1 MKRIIKN
8 ENETLIY
15 KNINIK
21 PIKPGEYSIHPISL
35 GGFENVTNKTLCL
48 TKYNIKNNKLE
59 LTNNYNCSDNN
70 FNQYMHIPPVGL
82 RSDDILEIYKISS
95 VDELKLWID
104 NNTNLSTINRVIN
117 CWLRVNYETL
127 KVHNV
132 VLYDIFINL
141 FNKYKNNLDLNKLD
155 LEKEIKYYIEYW
167 IYKTNATNFNFDL
180 YNDMIKY
187 LNKKNKK

>member
-1 MKRIIKN
+1 
-8 ENETLIY
+8 
-15 KNINIK
+15 
-21 PIKPGEYSIHPISL
+21 
-35 GGFENVTNKTLCL
+35 
-48 TKYNIKNNKLE
+48 
-59 LTNNYNCSDNN
+59 
-70 FNQYMHIPPVGL
+70 MHIPPVGL